1 MSAAAGRE
9 VIVGRVARARVPAPG
24 VRSER
29 PTRAPSAETGDIF
42 VEPGTVAQR
51 MTELDA
57 SAKALDRD
65 IAASKV
71 ADSFKQGWA
80 DWFARWRRY
89 YQDLNDGS
97 FSSWF
102 KRWQSGTVTQVER
115 DELEFSEWRKRFLAD
130 GGTATGPDL
139 PEHPKT
145 LEKTVS
151 DIAKA
156 LLLGAAAVGGL
167 VLVVNWARK

>member
-1 MSAAAGRE
+1 MSAAAGRD
-9 VIVGRVARARVPAPG
+9 VIVGRAVGRARVPAP
-24 VRSER
+24 RTPA
-29 PTRAPSAETGDIF
+29 PTAETGDIF

-51 MTELDA
+51 MTELDV

-65 IAASKV
+65 VGASKV

-97 FSSWF
+97 VSAWF

-115 DELEFSEWRKRFLAD
+115 DELEFSEWRKRFLAE

-139 PEHPKT
+139 PAHPKT
-145 LEKTVS
+145 LEDTVS

-167 VLVVNWARK
+167 VLAVSWARK